1 MATVGLPSAGK
12 RYFSAKSTMFAVLG
26 VMLLVT
32 IFTRDLALLD
42 PDSPLRQRYAAIPG
56 WMLMH
61 GIFGAIALFAAP
73 FQFSNR
79 LRQRHLKLHRIT
91 GRVYVACVAISAPT
105 SVVVAAKLGPP
116 ELFMAAVSQSLGWIV
131 TTATAVYC
139 IRMGNIQQHRE
150 WMIRSYPFAAVFLV
164 VRAILPIPP
173 IAALGVLGLIEVV
186 WTSIVAAAF
195 LPSFFLAWRGL
206 LADRRKAKVK
216 AVGVS

>member
-1 MATVGLPSAGK
+1 MATLGLPSAGR
-12 RYFSAKSTMFAVLG
+12 RYFSAKPTMFIVLG

-32 IFTRDLALLD
+32 IYTRELALLD
-42 PDSPLRQRYAAIPG
+42 ANSPLRQRYANIPG
-56 WMLMH
+56 WMLVH

-79 LRQRHLKLHRIT
+79 LRQRHLKLHRWT
-91 GRVYVACVAISAPT
+91 GRLYVVCVAISAPT
-105 SVVVAAKLGPP
+105 SVAVAAKLGPP
-116 ELFMAAVSQSLGWIV
+116 ELMMAAVTQSLGWIV

-150 WMIRSYPFAAVFLV
+150 WMIRSYPFAAVFVV
-164 VRAILPIPP
+164 VRAIVAIPP

-186 WTSIVAAAF
+186 WTSIFAAAF

-206 LADRRKAKVK
+206 LAERRKAKAKTV
-216 AVGVS
+216 AA